1 MAMWL
6 KLRDGRSI
14 RLRKGSI
21 VCVDLDGVLNHTP
34 DNPPPPESYK
44 IFRPN
49 KKLIKFLRRLSKEG
63 IGIVIHTARHS
74 TDAEITLK
82 FLRKYRVPYDY
93 LQFGK
98 PYADLYIDD
107 RAVRPDELVLEERK

>member
-1 MAMWL
+1 MWL
-6 KLRDGRSI
+6 KLKNGKSL
-14 RLRKGSI
+14 RLRRGSI

-49 KKLIKFLRRLSKEG
+49 KKMIRLLEQLSKKG
-63 IGIVIHTARHS
+63 MVIGIHTARHS
-74 TDAEITLK
+74 TDYEITIK
-82 FLRKYRVPYDY
+82 FLKKFRIPCDFV
-93 LQFGK
+93 QFGK

-107 RAVRPDELVLEERK
+107 RAVRPEELVL

>member
-6 KLRDGRSI
+6 KLRNGKSI

-49 KKLIKFLRRLSKEG
+49 KKMIRLLRKMREEEVCIVIYTARRLEDREITMKFLK
-63 IGIVIHTARHS
+63 
-74 TDAEITLK
+74 
-82 FLRKYRVPYDY
+82 KYRVPYDMVI
-93 LQFGK
+93 LGK

-107 RAVRPDELVLEERK
+107 RAIRPEELVL